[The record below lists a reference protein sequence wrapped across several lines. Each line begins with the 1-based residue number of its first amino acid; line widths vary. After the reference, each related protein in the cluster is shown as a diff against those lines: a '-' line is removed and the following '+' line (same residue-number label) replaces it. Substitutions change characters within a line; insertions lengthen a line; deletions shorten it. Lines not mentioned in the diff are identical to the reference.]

1 MSVRGIRGATV
12 VECDEPTAIWVA
24 TRELLT
30 AILAANPSLNTVDL
44 ASVWFT
50 ATPDL
55 KSAYPAAAARQM
67 GWTDVPLMCV
77 QELDVPGSLAR
88 CIRVLLHW
96 NTEQP
101 QESVRHVFLGE
112 AATLRPDLVRKI

>member
-12 VECDEPTAIWVA
+12 VERDEPAAIWVA
-24 TRELLT
+24 TRELLL
-30 AILAANPSLNTVDL
+30 AIQSANPSLKTVDL
-44 ASVWFT
+44 ASVWFST
-50 ATPDL
+50 TPDL

-77 QELDVPGSLAR
+77 QEMDVPGSLAH

-96 NTEQP
+96 NTELP
-101 QESVRHVFLGE
+101 QEAVQHVFLGE
-112 AATLRPDLVRKI
+112 AAALRPDLVRKI

>member
-24 TRELLT
+24 TRELLM
-30 AILAANPSLNTVDL
+30 AIQSANPSLNTVDL
-44 ASVWFT
+44 ASIWFS

-77 QELDVPGSLAR
+77 QEMEVPGSLAH

-96 NTEQP
+96 NTELP
-101 QESVRHVFLGE
+101 QEAVRHVFLGE
-112 AATLRPDLVRKI
+112 AATLRPDLVSKI

>member
-88 CIRVLLHW
+88 CIQVLLHW

-101 QESVRHVFLGE
+101 QEFVRHVFLGE

>member
-24 TRELLT
+24 TRELLM
-30 AILAANPSLNTVDL
+30 AIQSANPSLNTIDL
-44 ASVWFT
+44 ASVWFST
-50 ATPDL
+50 TPDL

-77 QELDVPGSLAR
+77 QEMDVPGSLAR
-88 CIRVLLHW
+88 CIRVLMHW
-96 NTEQP
+96 NTELP
-101 QESVRHVFLGE
+101 QEAVRHVFLGE

>member
-24 TRELLT
+24 TRELLMEIQT
-30 AILAANPSLNTVDL
+30 ANPSLNTVDL
-44 ASVWFT
+44 ASIWFS

-77 QELDVPGSLAR
+77 QEMAVPDSLAR

-96 NTEQP
+96 NTELP
-101 QESVRHVFLGE
+101 QEAVRHVFLGE
-112 AATLRPDLVRKI
+112 AATLRPDLVKKI

>member
-24 TRELLT
+24 TRELLM
-30 AILAANPSLNTVDL
+30 AIQSANPSLQTVDL
-44 ASVWFT
+44 ASVWFS

-67 GWTDVPLMCV
+67 GWTEVPLMCV
-77 QELDVPGSLAR
+77 QEMDVPGSLAR

-96 NTEQP
+96 NTELP
-101 QESVRHVFLGE
+101 QEAVQHVFLGE
-112 AATLRPDLVRKI
+112 AAALRPDLVRKI

>member
-24 TRELLT
+24 TRELLMEIQT
-30 AILAANPSLNTVDL
+30 ANPSLNTVDL
-44 ASVWFT
+44 ASIWFS

-77 QELDVPGSLAR
+77 QEMDVPDSLVR

-96 NTEQP
+96 NTELP
-101 QESVRHVFLGE
+101 QEAVRHVFLGE

>member
-1 MSVRGIRGATV
+1 MSVRGIRGAIV
-12 VECDEPTAIWVA
+12 VECDEPAAIWVA

-30 AILAANPSLNTVDL
+30 AIQSANPSLNTVDL
-44 ASVWFT
+44 ASVWFS

-55 KSAYPAAAARQM
+55 KSTYPAAAARQM

-77 QELDVPGSLAR
+77 QEMEVAGSLAR

-96 NTEQP
+96 NTELP
-101 QESVRHVFLGE
+101 QEAVRHVFLGE
-112 AATLRPDLVRKI
+112 AAALRPDWVRKI

>member
-30 AILAANPSLNTVDL
+30 AIQSANPSLNTVDL
-44 ASVWFT
+44 ASVWFS

-55 KSAYPAAAARQM
+55 KSTYPAAAARQM

-77 QELDVPGSLAR
+77 QEMEVAGSLAR

-96 NTEQP
+96 NTELP
-101 QESVRHVFLGE
+101 QEAVRHVFLGE
-112 AATLRPDLVRKI
+112 AAALRPDWVRKI

>member
-24 TRELLT
+24 TRELLMEIQT
-30 AILAANPSLNTVDL
+30 ANPSLNTVDL
-44 ASVWFT
+44 ASIWFS

-77 QELDVPGSLAR
+77 QEMAVPDSLAH

-96 NTEQP
+96 NTELP
-101 QESVRHVFLGE
+101 QEAVRHVFLGE
-112 AATLRPDLVRKI
+112 AATLRPDLVKKI

>member
-24 TRELLT
+24 TRELLIEIQT
-30 AILAANPSLNTVDL
+30 ANPSLNTVDL
-44 ASVWFT
+44 ASIWFS

-77 QELDVPGSLAR
+77 QEMAVPDSLAR

-96 NTEQP
+96 NTELP
-101 QESVRHVFLGE
+101 QEAVRHVFLGE
-112 AATLRPDLVRKI
+112 AATLRPDLVKKI

>member
-24 TRELLT
+24 TRELLM

-77 QELDVPGSLAR
+77 QEMDVPGSLAR

>member
-24 TRELLT
+24 TRELLMEIQT
-30 AILAANPSLNTVDL
+30 ANPSLNTVDL
-44 ASVWFT
+44 ASIWFS

-77 QELDVPGSLAR
+77 QEMDVPDSLAR

-96 NTEQP
+96 NTELP
-101 QESVRHVFLGE
+101 QEAVRHVFLGE
-112 AATLRPDLVRKI
+112 AATLRPDLVKKI

>member
-24 TRELLT
+24 TRELLV
-30 AILAANPSLNTVDL
+30 AIQSANPSLNTVDL
-44 ASVWFT
+44 ASIWFS

-77 QELDVPGSLAR
+77 QEMDVPDSLAR
-88 CIRVLLHW
+88 CIRVLVHW
-96 NTEQP
+96 NTELP
-101 QESVRHVFLGE
+101 QEAVRHVFLGE
-112 AATLRPDLVRKI
+112 AATLRPDLIQKI

>member
-1 MSVRGIRGATV
+1 MSIRGIRGATV
-12 VECDEPTAIWVA
+12 VECDEPTAVWVA
-24 TRELLT
+24 TRELLM
-30 AILAANPSLNTVDL
+30 AIQSANPSLNTVDL
-44 ASVWFT
+44 ASVWFS

-77 QELDVPGSLAR
+77 QEMDVPGSLTR

-96 NTEQP
+96 NTELP
-101 QESVRHVFLGE
+101 QEAVRHVFLGE

>member
-24 TRELLT
+24 TRELLV
-30 AILAANPSLNTVDL
+30 AIQSANPSLNTVNL
-44 ASVWFT
+44 ASIWFS

-77 QELDVPGSLAR
+77 QEMDVPDSLAR
-88 CIRVLLHW
+88 CIRVLVHW
-96 NTEQP
+96 NTELP
-101 QESVRHVFLGE
+101 QEAVRHVFLGE
-112 AATLRPDLVRKI
+112 AATLRPDLIQKI

>member
-1 MSVRGIRGATV
+1 MSIRGIRGATV

-24 TRELLT
+24 TRELLM
-30 AILAANPSLNTVDL
+30 AIQSANPSLKTIDL
-44 ASVWFT
+44 ASVWFS

-67 GWTDVPLMCV
+67 GWSDVPLMCV
-77 QELDVPGSLAR
+77 QEMDVPGSLVR

-96 NTEQP
+96 NTELP
-101 QESVRHVFLGE
+101 QEAVRHVFLKE

>member
-1 MSVRGIRGATV
+1 MEIQT
-12 VECDEPTAIWVA
+12 
-24 TRELLT
+24 
-30 AILAANPSLNTVDL
+30 ANPSLNTVDL
-44 ASVWFT
+44 ASIWFS

-77 QELDVPGSLAR
+77 QEMAVPDSLAR

-96 NTEQP
+96 NTELP
-101 QESVRHVFLGE
+101 QEAVRHVFLGE
-112 AATLRPDLVRKI
+112 AATLRPDLVKKI

>member
-30 AILAANPSLNTVDL
+30 AIQAANPSLNTVDL
-44 ASVWFT
+44 ASVWFS
-50 ATPDL
+50 ATSDL

-77 QELDVPGSLAR
+77 QEMDVPGSLAR

-112 AATLRPDLVRKI
+112 AATLRPDLARKI

>member
-1 MSVRGIRGATV
+1 M
-12 VECDEPTAIWVA
+12 
-24 TRELLT
+24 
-30 AILAANPSLNTVDL
+30 
-44 ASVWFT
+44 
-50 ATPDL
+50 
-55 KSAYPAAAARQM
+55 
-67 GWTDVPLMCV
+67 
-77 QELDVPGSLAR
+77 DVPGSLAR

>member
-77 QELDVPGSLAR
+77 QEMDVPGSLAR

-101 QESVRHVFLGE
+101 QEFVRHVFLGE